1 MPLLG
6 SNINSE
12 FFMANPIANTGS
24 VKYTEPVYIIKGE
37 KDSPLTDKSTIIK
50 DGKKF
55 SVNLEE
61 FKLSLQE
68 LSNVYNTLI
77 QQLSK
82 HHAKIFI
89 NIIQSISL
97 AKNSPPVHYSLL
109 AIIEKYFPQN
119 LNFEVGSVASY
130 FTKTNKA
137 ECQPDN
143 VTSVFNNQE
152 LTYRVIMFDSSTN
165 ELYYLTDTESNKD
178 LAYIYVPKKDIEYKN
193 LITQLKFNGILYVRF
208 FSNYDNITKTFGTIT
223 ETINL
228 EEYENTHS
236 HSKNNTSHS
245 KNTHSHSKNTHSHSK
260 DTHSHSKDTHSH
272 SKDTHSHSE
281 DNTSKNNNSS
291 SSLNNNSANNNSVNN
306 NSGLV
311 FFIILLI
318 IIVLALAIIY
328 KNNY

>member
-82 HHAKIFI
+82 NHAKIFI

-193 LITQLKFNGILYVRF
+193 LITQLKFNGILYVKF

-236 HSKNNTSHS
+236 HPTSRSENTPLYP
-245 KNTHSHSKNTHSHSK
+245 KNTHSHSK
-260 DTHSHSKDTHSH
+260 DTHSH
-272 SKDTHSHSE
+272 
-281 DNTSKNNNSS
+281 SKNNNSS